1 MIRTIIFTAAAFAAA
16 LPAIAAEQHREAGAH
31 EHGHGKLDVA
41 IEGKRVSMAL
51 AVPGADIVGFEHEA
65 TTQEQK
71 AKVEKAKKTLA
82 DALAVF
88 ALPAAAGCKLTEA
101 KVEVGAE
108 EEHGHK
114 SEHGAKKDAGG
125 KAEEEH
131 HSEFHAEYALS
142 CEAPEKLT
150 GIEFKYFKLFPG
162 AEELD
167 VNVASD
173 KGQTKY
179 EVTRE
184 KPSLKLGEIG

>member
-1 MIRTIIFTAAAFAAA
+1 MMRTMIFTAAAFAAA
-16 LPAIAAEQHREAGAH
+16 LPAIAAEEHRQAGAH
-31 EHGHGKLDVA
+31 EHGHGTLDVA
-41 IEGKRVSMAL
+41 IEGKRVSMTL

-71 AKVEKAKKTLA
+71 EKVAKAKKILA

-88 ALPAAAGCKLTEA
+88 AFPAAAGCKLTEA
-101 KVEVGAE
+101 KIEVGAE
-108 EEHGHK
+108 EHEHK
-114 SEHGAKKDAGG
+114 DEHKKDAGG

-142 CEAPEKLT
+142 CDVPEKLT
-150 GIEFKYFKLFPG
+150 GIEFKYFELFPD

-167 VNVASD
+167 VNVASEN
-173 KGQTKY
+173 GQTKY

-184 KPSLKLGEIG
+184 KPSLKLGEVG